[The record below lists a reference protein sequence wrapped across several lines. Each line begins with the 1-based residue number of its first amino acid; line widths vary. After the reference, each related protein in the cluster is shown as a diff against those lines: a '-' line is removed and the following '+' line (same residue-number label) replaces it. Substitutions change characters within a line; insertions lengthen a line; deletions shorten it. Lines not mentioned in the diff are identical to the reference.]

1 MNGQLAV
8 EMKTVFHS
16 SSNAFINTCFYIGA
30 LWELT
35 ASNGHLGNCSFWHF
49 LVKQLLKNEK
59 KKIPPRNW
67 DKAKNISNNNKKNIY
82 KIQDIFYIIGYFK
95 KK

>member
-1 MNGQLAV
+1 MNGQLTV

-16 SSNAFINTCFYIGA
+16 SSNVFINTCFYIGA

-35 ASNGHLGNCSFWHF
+35 ASNGRLGNCSFWHF

-82 KIQDIFYIIGYFK
+82 KIQDIFYIIGYLK